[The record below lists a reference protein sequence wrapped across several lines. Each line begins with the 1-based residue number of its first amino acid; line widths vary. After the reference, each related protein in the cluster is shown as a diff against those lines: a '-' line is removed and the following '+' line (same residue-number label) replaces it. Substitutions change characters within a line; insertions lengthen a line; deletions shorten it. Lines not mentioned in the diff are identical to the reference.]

1 MSEVREALT
10 ATGAAPFVP
19 KAIDPLLLEAQ
30 RRYAPLVRAIPSV
43 RWYADQYF
51 FNQRTSVPAGGFV
64 TDGGGRPTSTSAYAQ
79 NNAQMKHLQV
89 VGGVTG
95 YSQIVTQSLIDLRAT
110 EVKGAVQG
118 LMWDTEAAILWGNAA
133 STINGA
139 NPQFDGLDT
148 LVNVYSGGNQN
159 CLDKGGATMTL
170 AHLDELIDLIE
181 TNAAMPIEGDDWMLV
196 MSSTAKSKVGQL
208 LLNQQRYEKVEV
220 AAGLIVDSYKNIPM
234 MKSTFLSNRSYSVG
248 TVTTATATT
257 AGAIA
262 DSTTYKYVLTAVIAR
277 QGEIAP
283 SVEVSRTTGSSGSNT
298 NTITLS
304 FSTASG
310 LDALQAQLYKVY
322 RTAAGGASGTETF
335 LGYVDGTVGLGADN
349 LTPILT
355 TSIVDTGAALVP
367 QNGST
372 VPGTLPSAYYGTNS
386 AVLPPAIGLETV
398 YLMSR
403 DPNNIIRPYTREA
416 EPLDVYPTAAA
427 ADVLPFAVVSDTAL
441 AVRGPKFLGKST
453 RMATAV

>member
-1 MSEVREALT
+1 MSEIREALT
-10 ATGAAPFVP
+10 ATGASPFLP
-19 KAIDPLLLEAQ
+19 KAIDPKLLEAQ
-30 RRYAPLVRAIPSV
+30 RRYAPLVRALPSV
-43 RWYADQYF
+43 RWGADQYW
-51 FNQRTSVPAGGFV
+51 FNQRTTVPAGGFV
-64 TDGGGRPTSTSAYAQ
+64 TDGGGRPTSTSSYAQ
-79 NNAQMKHLQV
+79 NNVAMKHLQV

-110 EVKGAVQG
+110 EVRGAIQG
-118 LMWDTEAAILWGNAA
+118 LFWDTETALLWGNAA
-133 STINGA
+133 STLNGA

-148 LVNVYSGGNQN
+148 LVNVYSGGGQN

-170 AHLDELIDLIE
+170 AHLDELIDMVE
-181 TNAAMPIEGDDWMLV
+181 TNAAMPIEGDDWMFV
-196 MSSTAKSKVGQL
+196 MSSAAKSKVGQL
-208 LLNQQRYEKVEV
+208 LLNQQRYEEVEV
-220 AAGLIVDSYKNIPM
+220 EAGLIVATYKNIPM

-257 AGAIA
+257 GGSIP
-262 DSTTYKYVLTAVIAR
+262 DSTTYKYVVTAVIAR
-277 QGEIAP
+277 QGEISP
-283 SVEVSRTTGSSGSNT
+283 SQEVSRTTGSSASNA

-304 FSTASG
+304 FSTATG
-310 LDALQAQLYKVY
+310 LDSLQAQLYKVY
-322 RTAAGGASGTETF
+322 RTAAGGAAGTETF
-335 LGYVDGTVGLGADN
+335 LGYVDGTVGLAADN

-355 TSIVDTGAALVP
+355 TSIVDTGTALVP

-372 VPGTLPSAYYGTNS
+372 VPATLPTQYYGTNS
-386 AVLPPAIGLETV
+386 AVLPPANGLETV

-416 EPLDVYPTAAA
+416 EPIDVYPTAQA
-427 ADVLPFAVVSDTAL
+427 ADILPFAVVSDTAL

>member
-1 MSEVREALT
+1 MSEIREALT
-10 ATGAAPFVP
+10 ATGASPFLP

-30 RRYAPLVRAIPSV
+30 RRYAPLTRAIPSV
-43 RWYADQYF
+43 RWGADQYF
-51 FNQRTSVPAGGFV
+51 FNQRTTVPAGGFV
-64 TDGGGRPTSTSAYAQ
+64 TDGGGRPTSTSSYAQ
-79 NNAQMKHLQV
+79 NNVQMKHLQV
-89 VGGVTG
+89 IGGVTG
-95 YSQIVTQSLIDLRAT
+95 YAQIVTQSLLDLRAT

-118 LMWDTEAAILWGNAA
+118 LFWDTETALLWGNSA
-133 STINGA
+133 STVNGA
-139 NPQFDGLDT
+139 NPQFDGLDS
-148 LVNVYSGGNQN
+148 LVNVYSGGGQN
-159 CLDKGGATMTL
+159 CIDKGGATMTL
-170 AHLDELIDLIE
+170 AHLDELIDMVE
-181 TNAAMPIEGDDWMLV
+181 ANAAMPIEGDDWMFV
-196 MSSTAKSKVGQL
+196 MSSTAKSKIGQL
-208 LLNQQRYEKVEV
+208 LLNQQRYEEVEV
-220 AAGLIVDSYKNIPM
+220 AAGLIVESYKNIPM

-257 AGAIA
+257 GGSLPDA
-262 DSTTYKYVLTAVIAR
+262 TNYKYVITAVVSR

-283 SVEVSRTTGSSGSNT
+283 SVEVSRTTGSSANT

-304 FSTASG
+304 FSTATG
-310 LDALQAQLYKVY
+310 LDSGQAQLYKVY

-335 LGYVDGTVGLGADN
+335 LGYVDGSVGLASDN

-355 TSIVDTGAALVP
+355 TSIVDTGTALVP

-372 VPGTLPSAYYGTNS
+372 VPGTLPAQYYGTNS
-386 AVLPPAIGLETV
+386 AIVPPAAGLESV

-416 EPLDVYPTAAA
+416 EPIDVYPTAAA
-427 ADVLPFAVVSDTAL
+427 ADVLPFAVVSDTCL